1 MTKTLTK
8 HGNSFAL
15 VIDKPIMELL
25 GIDPD
30 KPVEVRTD
38 GTSLIITPV
47 VRRESRPARLAK
59 AINTANTKF
68 EKAFRNLA
76 K

>member
-15 VIDKPIMELL
+15 VIERPIMELL
-25 GIDPD
+25 GIDAKTPLSIT
-30 KPVEVRTD
+30 TD
-38 GTSLIITPV
+38 GRCRVIAPAGSAKRQGRFRKALAEGN
-47 VRRESRPARLAK
+47 RRYGK
-59 AINTANTKF
+59 AM
-68 EKAFRNLA
+68 RNLA